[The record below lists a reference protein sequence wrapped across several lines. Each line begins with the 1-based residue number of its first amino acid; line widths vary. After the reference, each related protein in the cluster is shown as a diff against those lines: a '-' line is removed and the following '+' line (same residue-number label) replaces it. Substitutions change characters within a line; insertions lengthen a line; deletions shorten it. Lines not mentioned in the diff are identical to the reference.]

1 MKDLLEKMSLEEFRQ
16 KILLPILKDNKASRI
31 VTYGNLD
38 YVSEDEISEL
48 RQMIID
54 QGFCSELVASDR
66 DVLIFVLACASK
78 ACEFSRHK

>member
-1 MKDLLEKMSLEEFRQ
+1 MQTAQEEQPTVNLLKNIDSPDDLKKLSPEQ
-16 KILLPILKDNKASRI
+16 LPQVCN
-31 VTYGNLD
+31 
-38 YVSEDEISEL
+38 EL

-54 QGFCSELVASDR
+54 QGFCSELVASDL